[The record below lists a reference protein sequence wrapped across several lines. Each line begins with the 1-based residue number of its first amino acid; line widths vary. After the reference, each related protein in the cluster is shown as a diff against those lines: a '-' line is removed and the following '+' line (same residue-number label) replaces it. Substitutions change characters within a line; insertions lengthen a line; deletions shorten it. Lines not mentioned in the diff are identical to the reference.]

1 MPATS
6 RRTIPFSSLI
16 KSYIL
21 ITFISK
27 AFIQRIK
34 HAMLIGM
41 LIDAIDI

>member
-1 MPATS
+1 MTVIEGHAS
-6 RRTIPFSSLI
+6 PFSNLI

-21 ITFISK
+21 ITIRAKGFT
-27 AFIQRIK
+27 QWIK